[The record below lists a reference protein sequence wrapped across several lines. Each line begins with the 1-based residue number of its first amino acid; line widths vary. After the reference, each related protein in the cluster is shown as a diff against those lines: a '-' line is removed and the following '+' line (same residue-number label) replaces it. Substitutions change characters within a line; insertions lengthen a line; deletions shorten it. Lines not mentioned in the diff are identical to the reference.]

1 MSSATMNKNIG
12 KIAMNLVMLAIF
24 AVMVGI
30 ATGYPPQARFMP
42 FVIGI
47 PGIVMCV
54 IQLGLELLAMRR
66 RDDGDDDD
74 GKSEMKKAE
83 EEVARITGRKMDFR
97 DAEGAT
103 AIVVEESKEGR
114 VRREAIVWGY
124 FLGLIAGI
132 LLFGFWISVPLF
144 IASFLRYYA
153 ERTWRFSL
161 LLTVIATTIFYCA
174 FVLGLK
180 VVLHEGFVVE
190 AIKDHFDMY

>member
-1 MSSATMNKNIG
+1 MSNAIMKNAGG
-12 KIAMNLVMLAIF
+12 KIIMSLVMLAIF

-30 ATGYPPQARFMP
+30 ATQYPPQARFMP

-47 PGIVMCV
+47 PGLVMCL
-54 IQLGLELLAMRR
+54 IQLVLEIRNARSGAKDE
-66 RDDGDDDD
+66 DDS
-74 GKSEMKKAE
+74 KSEMKKAE

-97 DAEGAT
+97 EAEGA
-103 AIVVEESKEGR
+103 AAMVVEESREGR
-114 VRREAIVWGY
+114 GRREIIMWGT
-124 FLGLIAGI
+124 FLALIAGI
-132 LLFGFWISVPLF
+132 LLFGFWVSVPLF
-144 IASFLRYYA
+144 ILTFLRFYA

-190 AIKDHFDMY
+190 AIKEHFDLY